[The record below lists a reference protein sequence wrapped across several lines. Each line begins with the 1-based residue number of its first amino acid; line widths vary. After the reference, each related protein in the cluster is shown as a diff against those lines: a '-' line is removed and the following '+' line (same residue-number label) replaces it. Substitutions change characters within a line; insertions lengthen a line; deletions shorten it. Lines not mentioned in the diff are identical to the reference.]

1 MRFSRHAKN
10 RMRRDGISRPVIESI
25 VADPDGTR
33 FDVSG
38 NVVVMGRD
46 MRKRSIEVVIAL
58 DDPGYVITVIA
69 RRKSR

>member
-10 RMRRDGISRPVIESI
+10 RMRRDRISHLVVESI
-25 VADPDGTR
+25 VTGPDNTGI
-33 FDVSG
+33 DVSG
-38 NVVVMGRD
+38 NLVAMGLDAEGRL
-46 MRKRSIEVVIAL
+46 IEIVTAL